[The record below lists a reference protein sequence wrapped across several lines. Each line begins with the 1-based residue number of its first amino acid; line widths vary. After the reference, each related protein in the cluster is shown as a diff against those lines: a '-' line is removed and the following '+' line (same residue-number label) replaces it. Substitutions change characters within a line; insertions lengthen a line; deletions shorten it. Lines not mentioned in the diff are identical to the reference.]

1 MEIEVIKRDGRTVR
15 FHKEKIQNVI
25 EKGFANVG
33 THCSEENVRKVLNRA
48 LNQIEA
54 ADLPQIEIEKIQDKK
69 PEYAR
74 EIQQILGNHPVI
86 DTFTDGG
93 KEN

>member
-1 MEIEVIKRDGRTVR
+1 MIWCSQAEALVNPKEMVEVRHDLRVRRQKLREQVDYNTKIK
-15 FHKEKIQNVI
+15 
-25 EKGFANVG
+25 
-33 THCSEENVRKVLNRA
+33 EECL
-48 LNQIEA
+48 E
-54 ADLPQIEIEKIQDKK
+54 EIEKIQDKK

-93 KEN
+93 ERKLNETRNGL